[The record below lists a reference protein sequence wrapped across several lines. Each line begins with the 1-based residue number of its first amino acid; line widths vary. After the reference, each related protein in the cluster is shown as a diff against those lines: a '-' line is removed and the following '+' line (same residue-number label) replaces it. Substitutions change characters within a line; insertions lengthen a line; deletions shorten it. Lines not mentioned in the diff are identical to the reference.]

1 LLLLR
6 LLVISDSLWP
16 HALQHARLPCPS
28 PSPWV
33 CSNACLLSRW
43 CHSTYSSPV
52 PLFSSCLQ
60 FFPATGVFQ
69 WVSSGNQSIGASA
82 SASVFPMNI
91 QGWFPLM
98 FTGFYLLAVQ
108 GTLKSLLQHHYSK
121 VSILQCS
128 TFFMFQL
135 SHPYM
140 TTQRTNNFKVFFCTL
155 KLKKKLHQNTL
166 SWKSLY
172 IPPEIPSYNGGV

>member
-1 LLLLR
+1 M
-6 LLVISDSLWP
+6 SDSLQP
-16 HALQHARLPCPS
+16 HELQHARLPCPS
-28 PSPWV
+28 LSPKV
-33 CSNACLLSRW
+33 CSNSYPLTWW

-82 SASVFPMNI
+82 SASVLPVNI
-91 QGWFPLM
+91 QGWCSLGL
-98 FTGFYLLAVQ
+98 TGLISMQSEGFSRL
-108 GTLKSLLQHHYSK
+108 SLLQHHNLKAS
-121 VSILQCS
+121 VLRCS
-128 TFFMFQL
+128 AFFMFQL